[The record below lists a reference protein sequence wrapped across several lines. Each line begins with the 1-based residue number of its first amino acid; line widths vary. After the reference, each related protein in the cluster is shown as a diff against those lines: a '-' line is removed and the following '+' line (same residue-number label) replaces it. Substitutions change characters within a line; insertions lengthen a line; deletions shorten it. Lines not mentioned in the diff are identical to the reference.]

1 MKAQSIHDWM
11 EMRLK
16 VESWQHKDDQAP
28 VVVRIK
34 EPKRLLVLRN
44 DVPATRSDCPITRPC
59 GHIRCRW
66 NLWRIDSD
74 DRPGRPHQGKRA
86 PTTLRAAWLETPT
99 PPSCALD
106 YIEKGEQSSSQIA
119 EALGTDRTNVWL
131 IWQRP
136 RVKAAFERLREML
149 GSGEP

>member
-1 MKAQSIHDWM
+1 MTISDWM
-11 EMRLK
+11 DMRMK

-34 EPKRLLVLRN
+34 EPRRLLVLRN
-44 DVPATRSDCPITRPC
+44 DVPASRDKCPKERPC
-59 GHIRCRW
+59 GHVRCRW
-66 NLWRIDSD
+66 HLWRIDSE
-74 DRPGRPHQGKRA
+74 DRPGRPHNGKRA
-86 PTTLRAAWLETPT
+86 ATTLRAGWLETPI
-99 PPSCALD
+99 PPSCARD
-106 YIEKGEQSSSQIA
+106 YIERGEQSSSQIA

-149 GSGEP
+149 GTGDE